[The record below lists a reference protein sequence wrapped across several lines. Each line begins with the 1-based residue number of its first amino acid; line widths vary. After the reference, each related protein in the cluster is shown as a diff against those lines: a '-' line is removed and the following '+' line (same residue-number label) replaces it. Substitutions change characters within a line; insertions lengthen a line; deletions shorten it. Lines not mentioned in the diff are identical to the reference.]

1 MKKSTPLKEGSVLI
15 TKQMIGTDGTAFP
28 THSASHESA
37 LVMTEGSCELS
48 FPDAVHILNTGDT
61 FIVPADVVHQIVG
74 TPNFSAVHIM
84 PKDIRFNFDV

>member
-1 MKKSTPLKEGSVLI
+1 MKKSIPLKEGSVLI
-15 TKQMIGTDGTAFP
+15 TKQMIG
-28 THSASHESA
+28 
-37 LVMTEGSCELS
+37 TEGSCELS